1 MGFLRQLDT
10 DGTYNQGR
18 IVHKMKQAIQDGKPI
33 YCFDLSSATDRFPVF
48 LQRDFLEPIIGED
61 RAQAW
66 VDLLTK
72 RGFSYKGENVVY
84 KTGQPMGV
92 LTSWS
97 VFALTHHA
105 IIEYCAYQER
115 LTTFRD
121 YVVLGDDVAIFNK
134 KVAKRYLKLLDQL
147 RVPVSLAKSFI

>member
-1 MGFLRQLDT
+1 
-10 DGTYNQGR
+10 
-18 IVHKMKQAIQDGKPI
+18 
-33 YCFDLSSATDRFPVF
+33 
-48 LQRDFLEPIIGED
+48 
-61 RAQAW
+61 
-66 VDLLTK
+66 
-72 RGFSYKGENVVY
+72 
-84 KTGQPMGV
+84 MGV

-115 LTTFRD
+115 LQSFRD

-147 RVPVSLAKSFI
+147 RVPISLAKSFVWEPGDTFPPSGEIAKRLIYKEEEVTPIPYELVKSFINHPLGGVLELRLFLSQTGVGISDSA